1 VTGALLLVLLTRL
14 LMSGIRRSV
23 TTAILTVMNANC
35 RIRSQLRGK
44 VQVVIVAGELDI
56 AAAPALRAVLCQV
69 ERSDIDNV
77 LIHMRGVDFVDAAGL
92 GVLVGGYRRLR
103 DAGVSMT
110 LVSPRRSTV
119 RALTLVGLD
128 SLVVGLIIQGDGEA
142 AGHAVR
148 PPLRGLLADDP
159 GQVA

>member
-1 VTGALLLVLLTRL
+1 
-14 LMSGIRRSV
+14 M
-23 TTAILTVMNANC
+23 LTVMNANC
-35 RIRSQLRGK
+35 SIRSHFRGS
-44 VQVVIVAGELDI
+44 VQVVIVAGELDT
-56 AAAPALRAVLCQV
+56 AAAPAPRAVLCQV
-69 ERSDIDNV
+69 ERSDVDNL

-110 LVSPRRSTV
+110 LLSPRRSTV

-128 SLVVGLIIQGDGEA
+128 SLVVGLIIDGDGEGAGDA
-142 AGHAVR
+142 AR
-148 PPLRGLLADDP
+148 PTLRSLLADEP